1 MSKHKTLDDL
11 FKAVGLMGLRVLVR
25 ADLNVPMAD
34 GRITDATR
42 IERVAGTLTELSN
55 RGAKVIVL
63 SHFGRPKGTPEAQY
77 SLAPV
82 AAALE
87 PYLGRKVAF
96 STDCIG
102 EIAKRNIDALPA
114 GGIIILENTR
124 FHPGEEHNDP
134 EFAKAL
140 AENGNVYVNDAF
152 SCAHR
157 AHASTEAI
165 AHELPSYAGRAMEA
179 ELKALDV
186 ALGNPT
192 HPVVAIVGGAKV
204 STKISLLGNLVKKV
218 DALVIGG
225 GMANTFLAAQ
235 GKKVGKSICER
246 DLLDT
251 ARHILANARSA
262 GCEILLPTDVVVA
275 SEFKAGALAT
285 TVSVDAVPDD
295 MMILDVGADTLNY
308 IAGRIET
315 AKTIVWNGPLG
326 AFEVPP
332 FDTGT
337 VTAAR
342 HVAMMTKIGSLISVA
357 GGGDTVAALNEA
369 GATEDFSYVSAAGG
383 AFLEWMEGVE
393 LPGVAALE
401 RQAKS

>member
-1 MSKHKTLDDL
+1 MAGHKTLDDL
-11 FKAVGLMGLRVLVR
+11 FLAVGLKGLRVLVR
-25 ADLNVPMAD
+25 ADLNVPMAE

-42 IERVAGTLTELSN
+42 IERVASTITELAD

-63 SHFGRPKGTPEAQY
+63 SHFGRPKGAPEAKY

-87 PYLGRKVAF
+87 PFIGRKASFASDCVGEVAQK
-96 STDCIG
+96 
-102 EIAKRNIDALPA
+102 AIDALPN
-114 GGIIILENTR
+114 GGVIVLENTR
-124 FHPGEEHNDP
+124 FHAGEEQNDDA
-134 EFAKAL
+134 FAKAL

-165 AHELPSYAGRAMEA
+165 AHELPSYAGRAMEE
-179 ELKALDV
+179 ELRALDA

-218 DALVIGG
+218 DTLVIGG

-235 GKKVGKSICER
+235 GKKVGKSLCEH

-251 ARHILANARSA
+251 ARRILANARSA
-262 GCEILLPTDVVVA
+262 NCEIVLPTDVVVA
-275 SEFKAGALAT
+275 AEFKPNAAAQT
-285 TVSVDAVPDD
+285 ISTDAVPDD
-295 MMILDVGADTLNY
+295 KMILDVGTDTLAY
-308 IAGRIET
+308 IAGRLET
-315 AKTIVWNGPLG
+315 AKTVVWNGPLG
-326 AFEVPP
+326 AFETPP
-332 FDTGT
+332 FDQGT
-337 VTAAR
+337 VAAAR
-342 HVAMMTKIGSLISVA
+342 QVAMLTKMGALISVA

-369 GATEDFSYVSAAGG
+369 GATEDFTYVSAAGG

-401 RQAKS
+401 H